1 MIKVILVNG
10 CATAGKD
17 TFINYC
23 KDILG
28 VRAHSISSIDFVKKI
43 AFYCGW
49 NGEKTPKDRKFLSDM
64 KDLLT
69 EWRDVPLKELEYEKG
84 LWEDVLASEGVIDD
98 CALFICVREPKEL
111 EKLKDVFSATTIFVS
126 RKEAEEKETSN
137 HADEEVF
144 DYTYDYWIL
153 NDGTIDELKETAEFF
168 LETLNLKEKEN

>member
-17 TFINYC
+17 TFINFC
-23 KDILG
+23 EEMLG
-28 VRAHSISSIDFVKKI
+28 KRARNISSIDFVKKI

-49 NGEKTPKDRKFLSDM
+49 NGEKTPKDRKFLSDL
-64 KDLLT
+64 KDLLM
-69 EWRDVPLKELEYEKG
+69 EWRDVPLKQLEFEKG
-84 LWEDVLASEGVIDD
+84 IWDDILISEGVTED

-111 EKLKDVFSATTIFVS
+111 EKLKDLFGAVTIFVS
-126 RKEAEEKETSN
+126 RKEAEEQQTSN

-144 DYTYDYWIL
+144 DYTYDYWIM
-153 NDGTIDELKETAEFF
+153 NDGTLDELKETAEFF